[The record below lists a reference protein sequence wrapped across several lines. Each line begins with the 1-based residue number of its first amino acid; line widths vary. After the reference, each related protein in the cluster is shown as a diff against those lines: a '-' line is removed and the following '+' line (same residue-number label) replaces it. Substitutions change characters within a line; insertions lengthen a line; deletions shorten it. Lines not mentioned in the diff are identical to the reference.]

1 MADVFLGL
9 GANTGDPRANLRR
22 ALQLLAPAGEIVAVS
37 SLWTT
42 EPVGY
47 LEQDWFLNAAV
58 HLRTTHTPLQLLAL
72 LQEIER
78 ALGRQRTIPNGP
90 RTIDLDILLWDDAVI
105 AGPPLTVPPLTIPH
119 PRMHERLFVIEPLF
133 ELAPDTVVPLLGLTV
148 ARLRDNLAGS
158 MRIELAARAP
168 W

>member
-58 HLRTTHTPLQLLAL
+58 RLRTTHTPLQLLAL
-72 LQEIER
+72 LQDIER

-105 AGPPLTVPPLTIPH
+105 ACPPLTVPH

-148 ARLRDNLAGS
+148 ARLRDKLAGS
-158 MRIELAARAP
+158 MRIELAARPP

>member
-22 ALQLLAPAGEIVAVS
+22 ALQLLAPAGDMIAVS

-42 EPVGY
+42 EPVGF

-72 LQEIER
+72 LQDIER

-105 AGPPLTVPPLTIPH
+105 APPPLTTPP
-119 PRMHERLFVIEPLF
+119 PRMHERLFVIEPLC
-133 ELAPDTVVPLLGLTV
+133 EIAPDIVVPLLGLTV
-148 ARLRDNLAGS
+148 ARLRDRLAGS
-158 MRIELAARAP
+158 MRIELAARPP